1 MWIAHFWVQLT
12 ECNVFSEGKPVKK
25 NPKKLDFAGV
35 YSPLLLPVC
44 RREQVCLLQLEQ
56 KTGSVWQICHSLSVF
71 LTSLLLTVTITSQ
84 CFTDFLYFVIFFL
97 LSPLSFTTFFPASQQ
112 LTLYLCHLTTLP
124 RLPSLQSP
132 LFLLLPSCY
141 WQLSHSIS
149 DATVSNHLSFPPFT
163 QSYTFSPPHP
173 PLPYPW
179 YWQLSWSTDLA
190 SFFFSCDN
198 LAYFGL
204 AAFDWFPQQNCH
216 PVWWFI
222 QWARWDSLCLLF
234 LVHSAL
240 LFLFFSYFLPLLFSR
255 V

>member
-1 MWIAHFWVQLT
+1 M
-12 ECNVFSEGKPVKK
+12 
-25 NPKKLDFAGV
+25 

-44 RREQVCLLQLEQ
+44 RPEQVCLLQLEQ

-173 PLPYPW
+173 PLPCLW
-179 YWQLSWSTDLA
+179 YWQLSWSTDLLL
-190 SFFFSCDN
+190 SFF
-198 LAYFGL
+198 
-204 AAFDWFPQQNCH
+204 
-216 PVWWFI
+216 PVTT
-222 QWARWDSLCLLF
+222 
-234 LVHSAL
+234 
-240 LFLFFSYFLPLLFSR
+240 
-255 V
+255 

>member
-1 MWIAHFWVQLT
+1 M
-12 ECNVFSEGKPVKK
+12 
-25 NPKKLDFAGV
+25 

-190 SFFFSCDN
+190 SFFFFLWQLSLFWSCSLWLD
-198 LAYFGL
+198 
-204 AAFDWFPQQNCH
+204 PRT
-216 PVWWFI
+216 VI
-222 QWARWDSLCLLF
+222 QCDDSYSEHAETVF
-234 LVHSAL
+234 V
-240 LFLFFSYFLPLLFSR
+240 FYFLCAPLYYFSFSLTSSHSSSQGFSAINLHSHL